1 MAAMMEMR
9 RGGGGGESECEREA
23 ERLRER
29 RLAHKTLRLN
39 QSSAQLPQRYWIFFK
54 PTRITLHKCQFI
66 KETSTNIVGAVFL
79 IN

>member
-1 MAAMMEMR
+1 MEMR

-39 QSSAQLPQRYWIFFK
+39 QSSAQLPQRYWIFF
-54 PTRITLHKCQFI
+54 LNQH
-66 KETSTNIVGAVFL
+66 V
-79 IN
+79 